1 MSKLVICSDDEIR
14 EVNKGVKFEEAF
26 ENNFMTTIELDEL
39 TDTMFEGNDFI
50 LKKYFWYRT
59 HPLDRVTF
67 YNVTDEEYADMVKK
81 LKRVPKDPE
90 NLKLETASLYY
101 KRKVFALILQKDLG
115 TYANID
121 ASGYIENP
129 DYFEFYDWDDTREY
143 LENKFR
149 EEENEMPAYISRTA
163 LPEIY
168 QIKTCIRTMPMHS
181 KNVKTIA
188 RYECMLKHDEKYTK
202 ETNEFRNQLIEMCMM
217 LVKNRLAMIFDIK
230 SVYYAI
236 NDIIEYTDGLNT
248 NCLQEQ
254 NNTLRY
260 HYNRIIELANN
271 EEIKAW
277 IKAGN
282 NDFTLYGNGDTLR
295 LYIEEYHNIICMIN
309 SVPYDYKAFDDIF
322 NELVEY
328 VETFIANDIDKHLT
342 EFICLPDI
350 SNYLLGLIDELNKKH
365 ISMSSDTDTVE
376 EPQVMCE

>member
-1 MSKLVICSDDEIR
+1 MSKLVICSDEEIR
-14 EVNKGVKFEEAF
+14 EFNKGVKFEEAF

-81 LKRVPKDPE
+81 LKKVPKDPE

-149 EEENEMPAYISRTA
+149 EEENEMPAYVSRTA
-163 LPEIY
+163 LPDIDLINELRN
-168 QIKTCIRTMPMHS
+168 TCI
-181 KNVKTIA
+181 
-188 RYECMLKHDEKYTK
+188 Y
-202 ETNEFRNQLIEMCMM
+202 
-217 LVKNRLAMIFDIK
+217 LVQHRLAMIFDVRSI
-230 SVYYAI
+230 YYAI

-254 NNTLRY
+254 NATLKY
-260 HYNRIIELANN
+260 HKDRIQELINN
-271 EEIKAW
+271 EEVKAW

-282 NDFTLYGNGDTLR
+282 NDFTLYANGDTLR

-365 ISMSSDTDTVE
+365 ISMNSDTDTVE

>member
-1 MSKLVICSDDEIR
+1 MSKLVICSDEEIR

-149 EEENEMPAYISRTA
+149 EEENEMPAYVSRTA
-163 LPEIY
+163 LPDIDLINELRN
-168 QIKTCIRTMPMHS
+168 TCI
-181 KNVKTIA
+181 
-188 RYECMLKHDEKYTK
+188 Y
-202 ETNEFRNQLIEMCMM
+202 
-217 LVKNRLAMIFDIK
+217 LVQHRLAMIFDVRSI
-230 SVYYAI
+230 YYAI
-236 NDIIEYTDGLNT
+236 NNIIEYTDGLNT

-254 NNTLRY
+254 NATLKY
-260 HYNRIIELANN
+260 HKDRIQELANN
-271 EEIKAW
+271 EEVKAW

-282 NDFTLYGNGDTLR
+282 NDFTLYANGDTLR

-342 EFICLPDI
+342 EFICLPDV

-365 ISMSSDTDTVE
+365 ISMNSDIDTVE
-376 EPQVMCE
+376 EPQIMCE

>member
-1 MSKLVICSDDEIR
+1 MSKLVICSDEEIR

-90 NLKLETASLYY
+90 NLKLKTASLYY

-149 EEENEMPAYISRTA
+149 EEENEMPAYVSRTA
-163 LPEIY
+163 LPDIDLINELRN
-168 QIKTCIRTMPMHS
+168 TCI
-181 KNVKTIA
+181 
-188 RYECMLKHDEKYTK
+188 Y
-202 ETNEFRNQLIEMCMM
+202 
-217 LVKNRLAMIFDIK
+217 LVQHRLAMIFDVRSI
-230 SVYYAI
+230 YYAI

-254 NNTLRY
+254 NATLKY
-260 HYNRIIELANN
+260 HKDRIQELANN
-271 EEIKAW
+271 EEVKAW

-295 LYIEEYHNIICMIN
+295 MYIEEYHNIICMIN

-342 EFICLPDI
+342 EFICLPDV

-365 ISMSSDTDTVE
+365 ISMNSDTDTVE